1 MMLNFTPLAEKE
13 FEERLT
19 NKMEAMFETFIEH
32 FIGNRSR
39 DNDHVERNSS
49 PSADEQET
57 CQKDQVQKETKK
69 LRNERKKAR
78 VSSILTCIQRRKLI
92 ALIYCSL

>member
-57 CQKDQVQKETKK
+57 RRKDQVQKET
-69 LRNERKKAR
+69 NCAM
-78 VSSILTCIQRRKLI
+78 STRKLGLV
-92 ALIYCSL
+92 AY